1 MKVLSILSYVIGS
14 LLLIISCLTASV
26 SATWVI
32 SGMAMVLLVAGCVF
46 QYAVS
51 KHTLY
56 TPSVIRVQ
64 TQKIHKN

>member
-1 MKVLSILSYVIGS
+1 MKILSILSYVIGS
-14 LLLIISCLTASV
+14 LLLIISCLTASA

-32 SGMAMVLLVAGCVF
+32 SSMAMVLLIAGCVF
-46 QYAVS
+46 QFAVS

-64 TQKIHKN
+64 SHNLHKR